1 MSGIGEYFISEEQQQ
16 QQSTHSSGNTDALS
30 ITIDTQSEMNLTNI
44 TKDNLDDP
52 TLIYKISFGF
62 ICAFLCLLTI
72 TGNLLVLLTFRR
84 IRRVSMPFKINE

>member
-1 MSGIGEYFISEEQQQ
+1 MSGIGEYFISEEEEQQ
-16 QQSTHSSGNTDALS
+16 QQSSRNTDALS

-44 TKDNLDDP
+44 IRTNLNDP

-72 TGNLLVLLTFRR
+72 TGNFLVLITFRR
-84 IRRVSMPFKINE
+84 IRRVSIS